1 MKNVVLW
8 MASDSTCT
16 TVLPVSPPGV
26 KMAIKSKQ
34 AEHYFLY
41 MLLPQESIKRALFLC
56 RYFYRHTSGPQIR
69 PIDSHC
75 LAEIKQRKLSHIIC
89 ENTDISE
96 LAENVFVLVSLT
108 LNYNAIQ

>member
-1 MKNVVLW
+1 MIWVTL
-8 MASDSTCT
+8 ACDDCD
-16 TVLPVSPPGV
+16 
-26 KMAIKSKQ
+26 
-34 AEHYFLY
+34 
-41 MLLPQESIKRALFLC
+41 LFLC
-56 RYFYRHTSGPQIR
+56 RYFYQHTSGPQIR